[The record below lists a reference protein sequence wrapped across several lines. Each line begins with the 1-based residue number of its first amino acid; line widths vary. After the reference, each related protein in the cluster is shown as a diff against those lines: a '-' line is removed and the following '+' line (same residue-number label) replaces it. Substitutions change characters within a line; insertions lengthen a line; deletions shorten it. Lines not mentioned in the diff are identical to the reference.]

1 MDVHAEPR
9 RPTPIRLL
17 VLDIDGTVTDSR
29 HEVPEGT
36 RRAVRAL
43 VDAGIGVMLA
53 TGRRYR
59 DALPVATRLGLD
71 APLVTAS
78 GALVKSPPGHL
89 TLHRA
94 RFAPGVLE
102 RVVGTIVAA
111 GHEPIIYG
119 DRFAEGFDFYCRRLE
134 VTTADAGGFLAEY
147 LARNADVARVHPELL
162 AAPPPDAFAGFA
174 MGPREAMESLEARL
188 HEACPGALSLH
199 ALRSPRYG
207 HWMCEI
213 APANVTKWSAVARVA
228 ADQGIASDAICA
240 AGDDVNDLPMITAA
254 GLGIAMGNARPAVL
268 AAADHVVGTNDG
280 TGIRDIADILLAR
293 IAQSAPPP
301 GVTACGECEPPR
313 GL

>member
-1 MDVHAEPR
+1 MEAHAEPR

-17 VLDIDGTVTDSR
+17 ALDIDGTVTDSR

-36 RRAVRAL
+36 RLAVRSL
-43 VDAGIGVMLA
+43 VDAGIRVMLA

-78 GALVKSPPGHL
+78 GALVKVPPGHL

-94 RFAPGVLE
+94 RFAPGVLG
-102 RVVGTIVAA
+102 RVLGTIVAA

-119 DRFAEGFDFYCRRLE
+119 DSFAEGYDFYCRQLK

-147 LARNADVARVHPELL
+147 LARNSAVARVHPGLL

-188 HEACPGALSLH
+188 HDACPGALSLH
-199 ALRSPRYG
+199 ALCSPRYG

-213 APANVTKWSAVARVA
+213 APAAVTKWSAVARVA
-228 ADQGIASDAICA
+228 ADWGIGFDAICA
-240 AGDDVNDLPMITAA
+240 AGDDVNDLPMIKAA

-293 IAQSAPPP
+293 IAQPAPSS
-301 GVTACGECEPPR
+301 GVTAPGASERPR